1 MTDQKT
7 PERISDEMLDQLIGD
22 ADATELFQSG
32 ELLGE
37 LKRKLAERILDAEMA
52 VHLSQEQESN
62 NVRNGHN
69 KKTVLTDSG
78 ALPLAVPRDRQ
89 GSFEPRRVSGNANA
103 SISAIGG

>member
-69 KKTVLTDSG
+69 NIVISLFIHTPFPPSFS
-78 ALPLAVPRDRQ
+78 ALRYIIPILLYLQRNPFA
-89 GSFEPRRVSGNANA
+89 A
-103 SISAIGG
+103 